1 MKHFFRTKPHTEIL
15 ADADGGEH
23 KLQRVL
29 GPWHLAML
37 GVGCIIG
44 AGIFVLTGNAAAQ
57 YAGPAI
63 ALSFVLSGI
72 GCIFAGLC
80 YAEFASVIPLSGS
93 AYTYAYA
100 TLGEFFAWVIGW
112 DLILEYLFGAATV
125 AVGWSGYVVS
135 FLADFGIQLPVS
147 LTSPTGTVLVNVPA
161 AVKDVS
167 PGWHPL
173 TSSLEA
179 VLAKAGVVET
189 TLPHVHA
196 VANLPAMLI
205 VAVAT
210 WLLVLGIRESAS
222 ANAIIVFIKV
232 AVILL
237 FIGFGWQYVHTSN
250 WHPFIPP
257 ATSDHFGEFGWGGIL
272 RGAGVVFFAYIGFD
286 VVSTTAQEAKN
297 PQRDLPFGILVS
309 LIVCVILYV
318 VVSLVMTGLVN
329 YKELNVPHPI
339 AVAVDAAGPA
349 LTWLRPLVKFGAI
362 AGLSSVVLVLMM
374 GQTRILFSMGR
385 DRLLPELFARVHPR
399 YKTPWISTLLTGGVA
414 MLVAGAFP
422 IGLLGELVSIGAL
435 LAFTMVCA
443 GVMVMRVTKPD
454 LPRPF
459 RTPWVPFVPLAG
471 MGFSVLQ
478 MLGLPHDTW
487 VRLVVWMFL
496 GIIVY
501 ITYSQ
506 HHSRQARPL
515 ASPPAEPPK

>member
-1 MKHFFRTKPHTEIL
+1 MKHLFRTKSHAEIL

-23 KLQRVL
+23 RLERAL

-63 ALSFVLSGI
+63 ALSFVLSGL

-93 AYTYAYA
+93 AYTYSYA

-112 DLILEYLFGAATV
+112 DLILEYLFGASTV

-135 FLADFGIQLPVS
+135 FLGDFGIHLPPQL
-147 LTSPTGTVLVNVPA
+147 TAPTGTAFVEVTQAAGPVPA
-161 AVKDVS
+161 
-167 PGWHPL
+167 GWHQL
-173 TSSLEA
+173 TPTLETA
-179 VLAKAGVVET
+179 LAKAGVVVSN
-189 TLPHVHA
+189 LNHLHA
-196 VANLPAMLI
+196 VANVPAMLI

-210 WLLVLGIRESAS
+210 WLLVVGIRESAS
-222 ANAIIVFIKV
+222 VNAIIVFVKV

-237 FIGFGWQYVHTSN
+237 FIGFGAHYVHTAN
-250 WHPFIPP
+250 WHPFIPE
-257 ATSDHFGEFGWGGIL
+257 ATPDHFGEFGWGGIL

-309 LIVCVILYV
+309 LIVCIVLYV
-318 VVSLVMTGLVN
+318 AVSLVMTGLVS

-349 LTWLRPLVKFGAI
+349 LNWLRPVVKFGAI

-374 GQTRILFSMGR
+374 GQTRVLFSMGR
-385 DRLLPELFARVHPR
+385 DRLLPEVFARIHPR
-399 YKTPWISTLLTGGVA
+399 YKTPWITTLITGILA

-422 IGLLGELVSIGAL
+422 IGVLGELVSIGAL

-443 GVMVMRVTKPD
+443 GVMVMRTTRPD

-471 MGFSVLQ
+471 MGFSLLQ
-478 MLGLPHDTW
+478 MLGLPPDTW
-487 VRLVVWMFL
+487 LRLVVWMFL

-506 HHSRQARPL
+506 HHSRQAK
-515 ASPPAEPPK
+515 AANPPS